1 MVIQIRFPAMPIGD
15 ATWHFLFYRNTKI
28 LSVRKADY
36 DTGPSFGVTI
46 ILGPNKIT
54 GLGILKA
61 TPPGQFGINRIV
73 WQRRASQT
81 PSQAFRFTI
90 PFEFD
95 RFSVI
100 KSGAEVPFVMFVE
113 IDSFPGFLES
123 PPDVD
128 WQLHS

>member
-1 MVIQIRFPAMPIGD
+1 MPLGD
-15 ATWHFLFYRNTKI
+15 ATWSFLFYRNTKI

-36 DTGPSFGVTI
+36 DTGPSFGVTFRM
-46 ILGPNKIT
+46 GPQKIT

-61 TPPGQFGINRIV
+61 TPPGQFGINTIV

-81 PSQAFRFTI
+81 PSKAFTFTI

-100 KSGAEVPFVMFVE
+100 KSGSETAFVIFIE
-113 IDSFPGFLES
+113 IAQFPGFLEA
-123 PPDVD
+123 PPDVEYS
-128 WQLHS
+128 LHS